1 MKMTP
6 CAFEEVGVTKKT
18 KNFMILESF
27 ANSEATCVKLEDHG
41 YCNAYSCAASL
52 HNSIQI
58 FHMYGIKVVNR
69 NGEVYLIKV

>member
-6 CAFEEVGVTKKT
+6 CILPEVLVTKKT

-41 YCNAYSCAASL
+41 CRDAYSCAASL
-52 HNSIQI
+52 HNSIKN
-58 FHMYGIKVVNR
+58 FHMYGIKVINR